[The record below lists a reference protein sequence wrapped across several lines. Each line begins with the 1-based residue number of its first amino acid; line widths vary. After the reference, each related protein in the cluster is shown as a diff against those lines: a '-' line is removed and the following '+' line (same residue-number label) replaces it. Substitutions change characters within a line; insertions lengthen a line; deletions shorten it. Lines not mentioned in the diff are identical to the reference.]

1 MPFKR
6 NSTKIL
12 LAVFAPTTVAVTADI
27 STVRNSIGTF
37 PAKASA
43 VAVMFNPALWSS
55 LIVGGVQYTVA
66 LGDGFQANS
75 TLSDGHHIVQSNTG
89 EFTSTSVV
97 VVGVEVDSVNVAVVV
112 PVVVPAV
119 VVGVV
124 LDSVKVAVVVPDVE
138 GSVVVGVVVD
148 SVNVAVV
155 VTVVVAS
162 VVVMVVDAV
171 TVVVAAVV
179 VSGIVVVAE
188 AVSVIVGVVVTSF
201 VVVVSTLA
209 LRTCT

>member
-1 MPFKR
+1 MFK
-6 NSTKIL
+6 
-12 LAVFAPTTVAVTADI
+12 
-27 STVRNSIGTF
+27 
-37 PAKASA
+37 
-43 VAVMFNPALWSS
+43 PALWSS

-97 VVGVEVDSVNVAVVV
+97 VVGVEVDSVKVAVVV

-155 VTVVVAS
+155 VTAVDVAVQDVLVSDVVL
-162 VVVMVVDAV
+162 DV
-171 TVVVAAVV
+171 TVVVDSVFVVFDMDVLVSEVV
-179 VSGIVVVAE
+179 VDDN
-188 AVSVIVGVVVTSF
+188 
-201 VVVVSTLA
+201 VVVVIEIVVEDTVVLVADVVVIVVDVEDVVGQLPSPGTQSDGPKQAFPFLFCG
-209 LRTCT
+209 TITS

>member
-1 MPFKR
+1 M
-6 NSTKIL
+6 
-12 LAVFAPTTVAVTADI
+12 FAPTTVAVTADI

-75 TLSDGHHIVQSNTG
+75 TLSGGHHIVQSNTG

-97 VVGVEVDSVNVAVVV
+97 VVGVE
-112 PVVVPAV
+112 
-119 VVGVV
+119 
-124 LDSVKVAVVVPDVE
+124 
-138 GSVVVGVVVD
+138 VD